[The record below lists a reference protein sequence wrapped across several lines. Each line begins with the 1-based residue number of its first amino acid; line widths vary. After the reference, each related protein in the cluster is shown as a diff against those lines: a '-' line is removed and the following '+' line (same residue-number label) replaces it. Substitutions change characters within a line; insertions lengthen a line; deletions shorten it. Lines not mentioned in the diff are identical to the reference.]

1 MDLLRPDR
9 LLSLAAAA
17 VAAPSADNEH
27 VFRLAAQGDRLLL
40 WATPDLANAERA
52 RRILGLI
59 SVGAVAENLT
69 LRARRLGMRL
79 EPRWQLD
86 RGAGAPLAEF
96 HVGEAPLAD
105 DPLERAIE
113 QRHTNRRLRFR
124 GPALAPPDQRAIE
137 EDAASAGASLAWLDE
152 PPRRAQ
158 ALRLIRLAETERF
171 RNPALHRELFGSIRF
186 DVGWRA
192 SAERG
197 LPPASLELPAFERP
211 AFALL
216 RHWGVQ
222 RIANLAGTHRFIGFR
237 AAYVPCRLAPHLCA
251 ITADGDPEAAA
262 VAAGR
267 ALQRVWL
274 RASGLGLAFQV
285 FAASALYA
293 LPGMDDI
300 PATLARELA
309 EGWERMLPG
318 RRPYVVFRMGR
329 ADPVTARTGRPP
341 PETVL
346 AGAGGT

>member
-1 MDLLRPDR
+1 MNLLTPDR

-40 WATPDLANAERA
+40 WATPELAHAERA

-59 SVGAVAENLT
+59 SIGAVAENLM

-79 EPRWQLD
+79 EPRWQLA
-86 RGAGAPLAEF
+86 RGDGAPLADF
-96 HVGEAPLAD
+96 HVQEAPPTD

-124 GPALAPPDQRAIE
+124 GPALAPPEQRAIE
-137 EDAASAGASLAWLDE
+137 AEAASAGASLAWLDE
-152 PPRRAQ
+152 PSRRAP
-158 ALRLIRLAETERF
+158 ALRLIRLAEAERF

-186 DVGWRA
+186 DVGWRD

-216 RHWGVQ
+216 RHWSVQ

-251 ITADGDPEAAA
+251 ITADGDSESAAL
-262 VAAGR
+262 AAGR
-267 ALQRVWL
+267 ALQRAWL
-274 RASGLGLAFQV
+274 RATTLGLAFQV

-300 PATLARELA
+300 PAALARELA

-318 RRPYVVFRMGR
+318 RRPYVVFRMGH
-329 ADPVTARTGRPP
+329 ADPVTIRSGRPP
-341 PETVL
+341 PQSALSSEGS
-346 AGAGGT
+346 A